1 MNASTPW
8 RGQHCAGAY
17 AGVVAALAVG
27 TILSSLLSQ
36 LDGIEY
42 LVLDLVYIALIFFLA
57 EYCAGKLVKL
67 RYRYDAWL
75 LRGEPAPRDP
85 TLLLAASE
93 WYARMTNIVLVTPFA
108 LYLPYAFVAEFASGL
123 SVGMVAVLLFLC
135 RLFTPYKDKA

>member
-27 TILSSLLSQ
+27 FLLAYLLSQ
-36 LDGIEY
+36 LKGNGY
-42 LVLDLVYIALIFFLA
+42 TVLYVAWSALIFLLTWH
-57 EYCAGKLVKL
+57 CAGRLVKL

-85 TLLLAASE
+85 SLLLAASE
-93 WYARMTNIVLVTPFA
+93 WYARMTNIILVTPFA